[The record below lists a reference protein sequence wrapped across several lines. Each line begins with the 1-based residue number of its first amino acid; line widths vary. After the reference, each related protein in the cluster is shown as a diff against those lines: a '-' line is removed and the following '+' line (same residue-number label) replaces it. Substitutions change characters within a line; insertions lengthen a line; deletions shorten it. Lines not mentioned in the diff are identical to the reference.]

1 MVELFSTVPGLNLI
15 FVLIGIAISITAHL
29 IGHRGLNRRQIAEVA
44 AMYSIGII
52 GFQGI
57 VNFFVHT
64 IWADA
69 VAASIGWPAG
79 NPFQIEVAGAN
90 LGIGLVGFL
99 GFWRR
104 HFWLPFVVAK
114 MGFTWTAGVVHVVE
128 LVHQGNTAVNNAGP
142 ILYWDFLAPL
152 ALLALVLLQREPAP
166 AAGAMRT
173 RPLARSLHHDAT
185 MR

>member
-1 MVELFSTVPGLNLI
+1 MIEVFSIIPGLNLLL
-15 FVLIGIAISITAHL
+15 VLLGIAISITAHL
-29 IGHRGLNRRQIAEVA
+29 IGHRGLDRRQVAEVA

-79 NPFQIEVAGAN
+79 NPFQLEVAGAN
-90 LGIGLVGFL
+90 LGIGIVGFL

-104 HFWLPFVVAK
+104 DFWLPFVVAK
-114 MGFTWTAGVVHVVE
+114 LGFAWTAGVTHVIDAIR
-128 LVHQGNTAVNNAGP
+128 HGNLAVNNAGP
-142 ILYWDFLAPL
+142 IVYWDFLAPV
-152 ALLALVLLQREPAP
+152 ALLVLVLLQRDRGTA
-166 AAGAMRT
+166 AAGSMRIG
-173 RPLARSLHHDAT
+173 PLAN
-185 MR
+185 